1 MTGAMPFVAVGAGA
15 ALGAWMRWGLGAYL
29 NPFFPT
35 VPLGT
40 LAANLIGAFLMG
52 VCMSVLTHFEAISPE
67 VRLLLTTGF
76 LGGLTTF
83 STFSAE
89 TTTLLTRGQYGWM
102 SVLLLAHVVGS
113 VALTVLG
120 IVVADL
126 ALESRP

>member
-1 MTGAMPFVAVGAGA
+1 MTGAMPFLAVGFGA
-15 ALGAWMRWGLGAYL
+15 AIGAWMRWGLGGLL
-29 NPFFPT
+29 NPLFPT
-35 VPLGT
+35 LPLGT
-40 LAANLIGAFLMG
+40 LASNLVGGFLMG
-52 VCMSVLTHFEAISPE
+52 VCMSLLTHFEAISPE

-102 SVLLLAHVVGS
+102 AVILLAHVAGS

-120 IVVADL
+120 IVLTDL
-126 ALESRP
+126 ILESHP